1 VGYTPRAQGEGTI
14 PACGTVMK
22 CDNSH
27 HFWRLTWKIALF
39 ILGLM
44 IDVEADDKG
53 VLGAVCYL

>member
-1 VGYTPRAQGEGTI
+1 
-14 PACGTVMK
+14 MK